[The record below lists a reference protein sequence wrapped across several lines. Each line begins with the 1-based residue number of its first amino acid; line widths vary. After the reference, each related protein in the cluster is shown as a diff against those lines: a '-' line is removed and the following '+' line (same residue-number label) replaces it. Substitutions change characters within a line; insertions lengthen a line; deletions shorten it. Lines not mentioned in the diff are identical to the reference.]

1 MQLTK
6 KILIEYL
13 SQHNLMQVATYGSEH
28 PWITSVYYTF
38 DDNLN
43 LYFLS
48 SPNTIHC
55 QQILEN
61 PQVAVAI
68 TNTQQSLSAKKKGVQ
83 LFGTAQQISDVA
95 KIKHALSLWK
105 QHLGVKDQ
113 ELSYE
118 NMAKKVIKSKMY
130 KITPQK
136 IKFFNQ
142 ELFDVPDGKE
152 PILEM

>member
-1 MQLTK
+1 MKLTK
-6 KILIEYL
+6 KHILDYL
-13 SQHNLMQVATYGSEH
+13 EQHNLMQIATYGSDH
-28 PWITSVYYTF
+28 PWIASVYYSF
-38 DDNLN
+38 DTDLN

-48 SPNTIHC
+48 SPKTIHC
-55 QQILEN
+55 RQITQN

-68 TNTQQSLSAKKKGVQ
+68 TNSNQSLTGKKKGLQ

-95 KIKHALSLWK
+95 KIKHALDLWK
-105 QHLGVKDQ
+105 RKLKVSDP

-118 NMAKKVIKSKMY
+118 NMAKKAIQSKMY

-142 ELFDVPDGKE
+142 ELFDVPDGEE
-152 PILEM
+152 PILEL